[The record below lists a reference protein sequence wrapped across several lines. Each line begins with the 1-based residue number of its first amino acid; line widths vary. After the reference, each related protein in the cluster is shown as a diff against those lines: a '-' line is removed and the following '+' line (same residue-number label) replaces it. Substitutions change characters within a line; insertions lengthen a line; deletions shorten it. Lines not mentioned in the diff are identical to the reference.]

1 MATKQG
7 QSRWRQKQRTK
18 GLRQFNVMLPDTAR
32 EAFLTLAKAVQQ
44 GEDVW
49 AAMRRLGEDRLGKD
63 QPPPVTQDP
72 PKQPEQETEA
82 QPPTKPKLRYSWKT

>member
-18 GLRQFNVMLPDTAR
+18 GMRQFNVMLPDTAR
-32 EAFLTLAKAVQQ
+32 DAFLTLAKAVQQ

-49 AAMRRLGEDRLGKD
+49 AAMRRLGKD
-63 QPPPVTQDP
+63 QPQPVTQDAS
-72 PKQPEQETEA
+72 KEPEQETEA
-82 QPPTKPKLRYSWKT
+82 QPATKPKLRYSWKT